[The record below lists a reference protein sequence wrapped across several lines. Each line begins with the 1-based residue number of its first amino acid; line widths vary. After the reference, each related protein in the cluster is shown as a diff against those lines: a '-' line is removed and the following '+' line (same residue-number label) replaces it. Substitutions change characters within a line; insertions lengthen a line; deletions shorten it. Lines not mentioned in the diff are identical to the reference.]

1 MTLTHAG
8 MTKNLQGILALTK
21 KQPIGRTSYRHVQ
34 KVMKI
39 PQIHPSELTVQSI
52 NNVLE
57 QSTKRSS
64 QDNIIHVKKNIGNVV
79 TIPIDEYKEVS
90 MED

>member
-8 MTKNLQGILALTK
+8 TMKNLQGILALTE

-34 KVMKI
+34 KVMKTC
-39 PQIHPSELTVQSI
+39 ELTVQSI

-57 QSTKRSS
+57 QSTRRNH
-64 QDNIIHVKKNIGNVV
+64 QDYIIHVEKNIGNVI
-79 TIPIDEYKEVS
+79 TIPIDE
-90 MED
+90 